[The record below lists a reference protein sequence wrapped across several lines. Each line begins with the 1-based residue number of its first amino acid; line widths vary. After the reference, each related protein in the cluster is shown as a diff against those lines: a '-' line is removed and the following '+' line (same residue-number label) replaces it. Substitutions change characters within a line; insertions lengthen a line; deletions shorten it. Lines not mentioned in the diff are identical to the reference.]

1 MTDHADIDAALATL
15 HAHLAAKLDRRAAK
29 YASRLLDAL
38 ILPARPQLGT
48 IGHALGRLIEVGCL
62 PVDAAERDEV
72 MRREQ
77 GREFAGLLDRLRLVP
92 PSSDG

>member
-15 HAHLAAKLDRRAAK
+15 HAYLAAKLDRRAAK
-29 YASRLLDAL
+29 YAARLLDAL

-48 IGHALGRLIEVGCL
+48 IAHALGRLVEVGCL
-62 PVDAAERDEV
+62 PVDAAELDEV

-77 GREFAGLLDRLRLVP
+77 SREIANILAVIEWPARSR
-92 PSSDG
+92 S

>member
-1 MTDHADIDAALATL
+1 MTDRADIDAALATL
-15 HAHLAAKLDRRAAK
+15 HARLSVKLDRRSAK

-48 IGHALGRLIEVGCL
+48 IAHALGRLVEVGCL
-62 PVDAAERDEV
+62 PADAAELDEV

-77 GREFAGLLDRLRLVP
+77 GREFASMLNRLRLTAGA
-92 PSSDG
+92 D